1 MQNAGRRTPK
11 KLLDNFDPKTPF
23 SGEKGLGSI
32 NSLPN
37 FLSCIVL
44 AAIIYSLALLT
55 GRQRNEA
62 GSPKRGEASL
72 SKKDAPLGYDTYPSD
87 SKETVERSGN

>member
-1 MQNAGRRTPK
+1 M
-11 KLLDNFDPKTPF
+11 TPF

-44 AAIIYSLALLT
+44 AANYLFFGSVT